1 MYSCIYI
8 LIYSC
13 IHVHICIYIYLY
25 IHVYVNI
32 YIYTHVSLY
41 LYVCSLPRLHVH
53 ISKYTGNFGLETIW
67 MIPTLGF
74 VCLLCVSVWIL
85 SAVETSMN
93 LKKCAKIV
101 FHSLE
106 WRAAA
111 SPLHANTSVSLP
123 THIHAHPH
131 THAYTHAHAQ
141 IPKSA
146 WRLLLGF
153 ECALERPGALWIFRC
168 TCQ

>member
-13 IHVHICIYIYLY
+13 IHVHICIYMYLY

-32 YIYTHVSLY
+32 YIYTHV
-41 LYVCSLPRLHVH
+41 
-53 ISKYTGNFGLETIW
+53 NFGLETIW
-67 MIPTLGF
+67 MIPILGF

-93 LKKCAKIV
+93 LKKCPKIV